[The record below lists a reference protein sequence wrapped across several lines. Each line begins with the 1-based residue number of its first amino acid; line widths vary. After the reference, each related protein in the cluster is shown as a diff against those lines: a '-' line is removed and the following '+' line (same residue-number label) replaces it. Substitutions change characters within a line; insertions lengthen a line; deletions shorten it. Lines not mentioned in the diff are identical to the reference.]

1 MSFALAGNTRS
12 LNTLVTVQELFAT
25 NKTTNRLHII
35 IKSFLFYYLF
45 TQKTECPEE
54 TTEYTTVSACIQ
66 EHIVNFLL
74 ENDAILNVPLDIVQA
89 ALPKVKPDDLE
100 DHLMMVCNPSVTLK
114 STSRGGAIVSVQFTS
129 K

>member
-12 LNTLVTVQELFAT
+12 LNTSDSSRTIR
-25 NKTTNRLHII
+25 NKQDNKQASYYNKI
-35 IKSFLFYYLF
+35 FFYYLF

-66 EHIVNFLL
+66 EHIVTFLL
-74 ENDAILNVPLDIVQA
+74 ENDAILNVPFDIVQA
-89 ALPKVKPDDLE
+89 ALPKMKPGDIE
-100 DHLMMVCNPSVTLK
+100 DHLMMVCIPSVTPK